1 MKIIKFITK
10 KLSDPDPLI
19 IDRIRIRPKIIGSG
33 VDPDPDPDPHPWGV
47 YRVCIQ

>member
-19 IDRIRIRPKIIGSG
+19 IDRIRIRIRIRIPG
-33 VDPDPDPDPHPWGV
+33 
-47 YRVCIQ
+47 CQLE